1 MLRVVD
7 AWQEWDA
14 REKRV
19 QEAKWGDQGSDKEEE
34 EDDDGLPFACY
45 ICRCSAASSHSPQ
58 YLLHASFR
66 IAARNWLIR
75 CWPLPCAAGSH
86 GRRWRTR

>member
-1 MLRVVD
+1 MLKAVG

-34 EDDDGLPFACY
+34 DDDDGLPFACY
-45 ICRCSAASSHSPQ
+45 ICRCVHLAHLHLAQ
-58 YLLHASFR
+58 LLHSQLLFFCKK
-66 IAARNWLIR
+66 L
-75 CWPLPCAAGSH
+75 LPPATCAAGSH
-86 GRRWRTR
+86 GKRWRIRS

>member
-1 MLRVVD
+1 MT
-7 AWQEWDA
+7 WQEWDA

-34 EDDDGLPFACY
+34 GGDDGLPFACY
-45 ICRCSAASSHSPQ
+45 ICRCGHNFPTALTAPGCLPEDGSDASCP
-58 YLLHASFR
+58 R
-66 IAARNWLIR
+66 
-75 CWPLPCAAGSH
+75 AAGSH